1 MTKLP
6 YVYMMANKRN
16 GTIYVGVTSDLA
28 GRAWQHREGV
38 VDGFTKRYG
47 CKLLVWFERHDTME
61 SAIMREKQIKGGSRR
76 RKLTLIEGMNP
87 RWQDLFGQVSA

>member
-6 YVYMMANKRN
+6 CVYIMANKRN
-16 GTIYVGVTSDLA
+16 GTIYVGVTSDLP

-47 CKLLVWFERHDTME
+47 CKFLVWFERHDTME
-61 SAIMREKQIKGGSRR
+61 SAILREKQIKAGN
-76 RKLTLIEGMNP
+76 RKAKLALIEANNP
-87 RWQDLFGQVSA
+87 TWRDLFEEIVH